1 MDGIKLEL
9 SVRNESAIAANFFAA
24 DVEIYAAFQAAA
36 TSASELLREVVQA
49 TCAVDTGFMR
59 DHVRIWRSPTGLAWE
74 VGWDAG
80 DFFNAGLAFYPFFV
94 EYGTRYMAAQ
104 PSLEPAYN
112 YVVPIYLADVE
123 ALIRL
128 AIERR
133 SI

>member
-1 MDGIKLEL
+1 MDGVKLEL
-9 SVRNESAIAANFFAA
+9 SVRNESGLVANFFALDA
-24 DVEIYAAFQAAA
+24 EIQVAMRFAAA
-36 TSASELLREVVQA
+36 SAADLVQQVVQA

-80 DFFNAGLAFYPFFV
+80 DFFEAGLAFYPFFV
-94 EYGTRYMAAQ
+94 EYGTRFMAAQ

-112 YVVPIYLADVE
+112 YVVPIYLAEVE
-123 ALIRL
+123 ALVRL

>member
-1 MDGIKLEL
+1 MDGIQLEL
-9 SVRNESAIAANFFAA
+9 SVRNESALAANFFALDA
-24 DVEIYAAFQAAA
+24 EIQVAFQLAS
-36 TSASELLREVVQA
+36 TSAADLIRQVVQA

-59 DHVRIWRSPTGLAWE
+59 DHVRVWMSPTGLVWE

-94 EYGTRYMAAQ
+94 EYGTRFMAAQ

-112 YVVPIYLADVE
+112 YVVPIYLADVA

-133 SI
+133 GV